1 MIRKHIAQSD
11 HYFRNAL
18 GAIEAGNTEKASE
31 LLWGSIAQALKA
43 VAARKGT
50 ELNSHGELRKY
61 ADDLAKELE
70 DESILR
76 DFKDAESLH
85 RNFYRLSFELE
96 DVKGRVD
103 GVRKATDR
111 LIRLAEEPET
121 E

>member
-70 DESILR
+70 DKSILR